1 MPDCNQL
8 PLNTVHI
15 QREVEEFILM
25 EVLNFVLGCLQ
36 ASVPTPVAERLRGL
50 VRRSAVLQH
59 GHCAVWRHC
68 TVGNHV
74 NLATPKLIS
83 FDVVIEKNI
92 IF

>member
-25 EVLNFVLGCLQ
+25 EVLKRITSYLVVSKPG
-36 ASVPTPVAERLRGL
+36 PTPVAQKLRGL

-59 GHCAVWRHC
+59 GHCAVQ
-68 TVGNHV
+68 GG
-74 NLATPKLIS
+74 ATAQWATK
-83 FDVVIEKNI
+83 
-92 IF
+92 